1 MGTMAVTG
9 SASGMGAA
17 IVSRLEGRGDR
28 VITVD
33 LHDAA
38 VVADL
43 STVQGRVDAAHKV
56 LELSE
61 GHIDGAVNAVKVF
74 GPVASPMIYAASKI
88 AVTRWVRRRAVSPS
102 WVDEGIRMNVLAPG
116 AIMTPLLQEQLNSP
130 SERKEVE
137 SFPLPTRTYGTADGI
152 ARWVVMMLSD
162 ATDFMCG
169 SVVFVDG
176 GIDAYLRP
184 NSWPRQ
190 VPGAM
195 LPVYL
200 WRFRQWAKRKG
211 LD

>member
-1 MGTMAVTG
+1 MIG
-9 SASGMGAA
+9 SNSTTTTPMVPRTAIAA
-17 IVSRLEGRGDR
+17 FLHGNGR
-28 VITVD
+28 
-33 LHDAA
+33 A
-38 VVADL
+38 
-43 STVQGRVDAAHKV
+43 
-56 LELSE
+56 
-61 GHIDGAVNAVKVF
+61 AVNAVKVF

-102 WVDEGIRMNVLAPG
+102 WVDERIRMNVLAPG

-176 GIDAYLRP
+176 GSDAYLRP